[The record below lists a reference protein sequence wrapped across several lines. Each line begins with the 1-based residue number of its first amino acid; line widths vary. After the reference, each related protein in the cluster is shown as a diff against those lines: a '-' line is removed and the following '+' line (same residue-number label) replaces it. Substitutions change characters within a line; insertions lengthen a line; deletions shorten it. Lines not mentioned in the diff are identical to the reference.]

1 MFIYYISTFGL
12 RFRKGL
18 FIYNVRDP
26 LCKNISSGIV
36 CVCYSGIVC
45 ICYDLH
51 KVLLCKNI
59 YSGIFC
65 MCYDLHIMQIIYLH
79 GHFAPNWKN
88 SNYSKI
94 VIFACNYTRIGM
106 IACNTYQKWYICSM
120 QTITVCAILF
130 IWKLEIHRNL
140 GRLLLQLALRL
151 QFGPN

>member
-1 MFIYYISTFGL
+1 MQKYF
-12 RFRKGL
+12 
-18 FIYNVRDP
+18 
-26 LCKNISSGIV
+26 SGIV
-36 CVCYSGIVC
+36 CVCESGIVC
-45 ICYDLH
+45 TCYDLH

-79 GHFAPNWKN
+79 GHFAPKWKN

-120 QTITVCAILF
+120 QTITVCAILSICPLPIF
-130 IWKLEIHRNL
+130 STKWPFKIPPPWTFFGEVTAQRLCVTLYGIFLNSFKTNIEI
-140 GRLLLQLALRL
+140 
-151 QFGPN
+151 FM